1 MSGISYGWKW
11 FYYINP
17 LSWALQSITIN
28 EYSSPSYD
36 FSYCLTPDCSK
47 SARYGD
53 VVLQSRG
60 TTTDVNYIW
69 YGFGVCVAEYFFLV
83 FLTILALQ
91 YLRTEP
97 SPPPPIIVPFVEIEY
112 ENVNENENE
121 NENENININENE
133 NDYIRDKK
141 ELNIISEEKKMAK
154 EEGEGK
160 REGKDRGIY
169 NENILALDLD
179 VSGQAGTSFKDWTVR
194 SRAESKLG
202 RSPRSV
208 KESYVAMTS
217 SKSAKQRIIQEIPFE
232 PISFSFKDI
241 WYTVTLPDKEEL
253 DLLKGVSGYFEPGTL
268 TALMG
273 SSGAGKTTLLDVLSG
288 RKNTGTVKGGMFV
301 NGKPKEE
308 HSFRRSMGYV
318 EQFDSLSPMETARD
332 VIEFSAALRLPRGT
346 TTEERQSWVD
356 SVLVMLELLPLENT
370 LVGTES
376 TGGMS
381 FEQKKR
387 VSIGVELAANPAIL
401 FLDEPTT
408 GLDSRAAQV
417 VIRNIKRVAAS
428 GRSIVCT
435 IHQPSAIIFSSFDS
449 LLLLQR
455 GGQTVFFGNL
465 GENCSGLINHFQSAP
480 NVPSIGHNV
489 NPATWMLEV
498 IGAGTSSSQIKIDF
512 SLYYKDSEL
521 CSLNTAYTDAL
532 CISSQ
537 GGSRDE
543 MEFQGPG
550 TKSGI
555 IKNRGVVEDSKYNTS
570 LSEQLTWLFKR
581 ASRSYWRSPS
591 YNVTRFAINV
601 VIALIFAS
609 AYSDQTYNTDVN
621 AVSRSAVIYITV
633 FFCGV
638 VGMQNVLPV
647 AFADR
652 L

>member
-1 MSGISYGWKW
+1 M
-11 FYYINP
+11 
-17 LSWALQSITIN
+17 
-28 EYSSPSYD
+28 
-36 FSYCLTPDCSK
+36 
-47 SARYGD
+47 
-53 VVLQSRG
+53 VLQSRG

-69 YGFGVCVAEYFFLV
+69 YGFAVCVAEYFFLL
-83 FLTILALQ
+83 FLTALSLH
-91 YLRTEP
+91 YMRTDP
-97 SPPPPIIVPFVEIEY
+97 APPAPIIVPYIEVEY
-112 ENVNENENE
+112 DDGNNNEIVEDEIPLTVLDKEKSMEVVELITTSNE
-121 NENENININENE
+121 
-133 NDYIRDKK
+133 D
-141 ELNIISEEKKMAK
+141 S
-154 EEGEGK
+154 
-160 REGKDRGIY
+160 
-169 NENILALDLD
+169 LALDMD
-179 VSGQAGTSFKDWTVR
+179 VLGQINSSKIG
-194 SRAESKLG
+194 SRKMSSKIG

-208 KESYVAMTS
+208 NGNIVTVIS
-217 SKSAKQRIIQEIPFE
+217 SKSVTQTGKIQEIPFE

-241 WYTVTLPDKEEL
+241 WYSVTLPDKEEL
-253 DLLKGVSGYFEPGTL
+253 YLLQGVSGYFEPGTL

-273 SSGAGKTTLLDVLSG
+273 TSGAGKTTLLDVLSG
-288 RKNTGTVKGGMFV
+288 RKNTGTIKGSMFV

-308 HSFRRSMGYV
+308 HSFRRNMGYV

-332 VIEFSAALRLPRGT
+332 AIEFSAALRLPRGT
-346 TTEERQSWVD
+346 TSVERESWVD
-356 SVLVMLELLPLENT
+356 TVLTMLELTPLENT

-408 GLDSRAAQV
+408 GLDSRAAQI
-417 VIRNIKRVAAS
+417 VIRNIKRIAAS

-449 LLLLQR
+449 LLLLRR

-465 GENCSGLINHFQSAP
+465 GVNCFELISFFESVP
-480 NVPSIGHNV
+480 NVPSISHNV
-489 NPATWMLEV
+489 NPATWMLDV
-498 IGAGTSSSQIKIDF
+498 IGAGTSSSHSSVDF
-512 SLYYKDSEL
+512 HLHYTSSEL
-521 CSLNTAYTDAL
+521 CILNTIHTDAL
-532 CISSQ
+532 SATSDGSS
-537 GGSRDE
+537 GDDFE
-543 MEFQGPG
+543 MARNG
-550 TKSGI
+550 TESGI
-555 IKNRGVVEDSKYNTS
+555 IKEKRVAEDFRYNTT
-570 LSEQLTWLFKR
+570 LTEQLTWLFKR

-609 AYSDQTYNTDVN
+609 AYSDQQYNTDVN

-652 L
+652 

>member
-1 MSGISYGWKW
+1 M
-11 FYYINP
+11 
-17 LSWALQSITIN
+17 
-28 EYSSPSYD
+28 
-36 FSYCLTPDCSK
+36 
-47 SARYGD
+47 
-53 VVLQSRG
+53 
-60 TTTDVNYIW
+60 
-69 YGFGVCVAEYFFLV
+69 CVAEYILLLL
-83 FLTILALQ
+83 LTTLAMK
-91 YLRTEP
+91 YLRIEP
-97 SPPPPIIVPFVEIEY
+97 TPPPPIIVDYVEE
-112 ENVNENENE
+112 ENNELDINLLYSTNMEN
-121 NENENININENE
+121 
-133 NDYIRDKK
+133 
-141 ELNIISEEKKMAK
+141 
-154 EEGEGK
+154 EGEGVD
-160 REGKDRGIY
+160 EIPL
-169 NENILALDLD
+169 NEDSLALDVD
-179 VSGQAGTSFKDWTVR
+179 AFHEV
-194 SRAESKLG
+194 AESP
-202 RSPRSV
+202 RSPRSATSRSPRSPGS
-208 KESYVAMTS
+208 KAGS
-217 SKSAKQRIIQEIPFE
+217 SKDNNNDESSGKKSFANTSFRNRKIQEIPFE
-232 PISFSFKDI
+232 PISFSFKEI

-273 SSGAGKTTLLDVLSG
+273 ASGAGKTTLLDVLSG
-288 RKNTGTVKGGMFV
+288 RKNTGAVKGGMFV

-308 HSFRRSMGYV
+308 RSFRRNMGYV

-332 VIEFSAALRLPRGT
+332 AIDFSAALRLPTGT
-346 TTEERQSWVD
+346 SSIERESWVN
-356 SVLVMLELLPLENT
+356 SVLVMLELTPLENT

-465 GENCSGLINHFQSAP
+465 GQNCSELISFFQSAP
-480 NVPSIGHNV
+480 SVIPIGNNI

-498 IGAGTSSSQIKIDF
+498 IGAGTKASQYATDF
-512 SLYYKDSEL
+512 PMFYNESEL
-521 CSLNTAYTDAL
+521 CSLNTLHTLAL
-532 CISSQ
+532 CSPTPTGSTFDLENQTVGRFEGSS
-537 GGSRDE
+537 S
-543 MEFQGPG
+543 
-550 TKSGI
+550 SLLA
-555 IKNRGVVEDSKYNTS
+555 DSKYNTTY
-570 LSEQLTWLFKR
+570 SEQLKWLFAR
-581 ASRSYWRSPS
+581 ATRSYWRSPS
-591 YNVTRFAINV
+591 YNITRFAINV

-609 AYSDQTYNTDVN
+609 AYSNQTYNTDVN

-652 L
+652 